1 MNEKE
6 ALALLKKYSSSNR
19 AFEAVVGHVK
29 AVQKL
34 ALEFAKETDTDKE
47 FIKIASLLHDIG
59 RFNAPPGSKDSLH
72 HGINGSAILRKEG
85 LNKFAL
91 IAERHLGAGISKLD
105 IKKQNLNLP
114 MKNYLPKTKEE
125 KIITC
130 ADNLIFGHKRGDID
144 MAYNRF
150 LKELG
155 KEYAERIKKLYK
167 EVLSFKKKINPQQ

>member
-6 ALALLKKYSSSNR
+6 ALVLLKKYSSSKRSFN
-19 AFEAVVGHVK
+19 AESKHVK

-34 ALEFAKETDTDKE
+34 ALEFAEDTDVDKK

-59 RFNAPPGSKDSLH
+59 RFNAPPGSKNSLH

-130 ADNLIFGHKRGDID
+130 ADNLIFGQKRGNID
-144 MAYNRF
+144 MAYKRF
-150 LKELG
+150 FKELG
-155 KEYAERIKKLYK
+155 KEYAERVKKLYK
-167 EVLSFKKKINPQQ
+167 EVLGFKEQS